1 MAIMLTDFE
10 KKISG
15 FIKSAG
21 LFKDSRRSL
30 VAVSGGADSVALV
43 SALVRLKEAD
53 KIEIEFL
60 AGHITHNLRGTDS
73 EKDQEFVEDLCR
85 RLGIEVTSRSV
96 DVKSFAGDNKLS
108 IEMAAR
114 KLRLEAL
121 IAIAK
126 ENSCESIVTAHHM
139 DDNAE
144 TMIHRLMRGTGFR
157 GLGGIWPERIFDDV
171 KIVRPML
178 CVRRTEV
185 IDHVKAG
192 GIKWRDDHT
201 NMDTSFKR
209 NWIRHE
215 LIPYLGQ
222 DKSGLEQKLWNLASS
237 ARKLNRLIGNK
248 SDDVWERLYLETG
261 KESVA
266 FDRKAFCRLGDMIAV
281 EVVRRAIVQAGSGEK
296 DLTEVH
302 YKSILE
308 LARNGRPGKK
318 LELPNGF
325 IAGVE
330 YGRIVFYKR
339 TAPEEKSFYMEVQ
352 IEVGDSIEFEDKR
365 IAAKVFDAADCDFEK
380 FKSEKDGYVEWFDH
394 DKLKLPVV
402 ARSRKA
408 GDKFH
413 PIGGRGE
420 KKIGK
425 FLTAAK
431 VPGVL
436 RKEVVVFA
444 DTEKI
449 IWLAPFRASEITK
462 VTFST
467 RKILQ
472 LNLL

>member
-1 MAIMLTDFE
+1 MLTEFE

-30 VAVSGGADSVALV
+30 VAVSGGADSVALMF
-43 SALVRLKEAD
+43 SLVRLKEAG
-53 KIEIEFL
+53 EIETDIS
-60 AGHITHNLRGTDS
+60 AGHINHNLRGGDS
-73 EKDQEFVEDLCR
+73 EEDQEFVEELCR
-85 RLGIEVTSRSV
+85 RLGIEVTTRSV
-96 DVKSFAGDNKLS
+96 DVRSFAGENKLS
-108 IEMAAR
+108 IETAAR
-114 KLRLEAL
+114 KLRSDGL

-126 ENSCESIVTAHHM
+126 ENNCGSIVTAHHM

-144 TMIHRLMRGTGFR
+144 TIVHRLMRGTGFR
-157 GLGGIWPERIFDDV
+157 VLGGIWPEKIFDDI

-178 CVRRTEV
+178 CIRRTEV
-185 IDHVKAG
+185 IDYCKAG

-222 DKSGLEQKLWNLASS
+222 GKSGLEHELWELASS
-237 ARKLNRLIGNK
+237 ARRLNRRIENE
-248 SDDVWERLYLETG
+248 SDDVWGKLYLETG

-266 FDRKAFCRLGDMIAV
+266 FDRKEFCQLGDMIAA
-281 EVVRRAIVQAGSGEK
+281 ETVRRAIVQAGSGEK
-296 DLTEVH
+296 DMAEVH

-308 LARNGRPGKK
+308 LARDGRNGKK

-339 TAPEEKSFYMEVQ
+339 MESEEKSFYTEVQ
-352 IEVGDSIEFEDKR
+352 VEVDDRVEFEGKR
-365 IAAKVFDAADCDFEK
+365 IEAKVLDAAGCDIEK
-380 FKSEKDGYVEWFDH
+380 FRSEKDSYIEWFDH
-394 DKLKLPVV
+394 DKLKGSIV

-408 GDKFH
+408 GDKFR
-413 PIGGRGE
+413 PIGGGGE
-420 KKIGK
+420 KKVGK

-436 RKEVVVFA
+436 RREVVIFA
-444 DTEKI
+444 DAERI
-449 IWLAPFRASEITK
+449 IWVAPVRASEITK
-462 VTFST
+462 VTSRT

-472 LNLL
+472 LNLS

>member
-1 MAIMLTDFE
+1 MLTEFE

-15 FIKSAG
+15 FIRSAG

-43 SALVRLKEAD
+43 SALVRLKEAGQ
-53 KIEIEFL
+53 IEIDIL
-60 AGHITHNLRGTDS
+60 AGHINHNLRGTDS
-73 EKDQEFVEDLCR
+73 ERDQEFVEELCR
-85 RLGIEVTSRSV
+85 RLGIEVISRSV
-96 DVKSFAGDNKLS
+96 DVRGFAGDNKLS
-108 IEMAAR
+108 IETAAR
-114 KLRLEAL
+114 KLRLDAL

-126 ENSCESIVTAHHM
+126 ENSCSSIVTAHHM

-144 TMIHRLMRGTGFR
+144 TMVHRLMRGTGFR
-157 GLGGIWPERIFDDV
+157 GLGGIWPVRIFDDV

-178 CVRRTEV
+178 CIRRTEV
-185 IDHVKAG
+185 IDYVKAG
-192 GIKWRDDHT
+192 GIKWRDDHP
-201 NMDTSFKR
+201 NMDTAFNR

-237 ARKLNRLIGNK
+237 ARKLNQLIENE
-248 SDDVWERLYLETG
+248 SDDVWEKLYLETG
-261 KESVA
+261 KENVA
-266 FDRKAFCRLGDMIAV
+266 FDRKVFCRLGDMIAV
-281 EVVRRAIVQAGSGEK
+281 EAVRRAIVQAGSGEK
-296 DLTEVH
+296 DITEVH

-308 LARNGRPGKK
+308 LARNGQPGKK

-339 TAPEEKSFYMEVQ
+339 TESEEKPFYMEVQ
-352 IEVGDSIEFEDKR
+352 IEVGDSVEFEGKR
-365 IAAKVFDAADCDFEK
+365 IAAKVLDAADCDVEK
-380 FKSEKDGYVEWFDH
+380 FKSEKDGYIEWFDH
-394 DKLKLPVV
+394 DKLRLPIV

-408 GDKFH
+408 GDKFQ
-413 PIGGRGE
+413 PIGGGGE

-431 VPGVL
+431 VPAVL
-436 RKEVVVFA
+436 RREVVIFA
-444 DTEKI
+444 DAEKI
-449 IWLAPFRASEITK
+449 IWLAPFRSSEISK
-462 VTFST
+462 VTSST
-467 RKILQ
+467 RNILQ

>member
-1 MAIMLTDFE
+1 MLTEFE

-30 VAVSGGADSVALV
+30 VAVSGGADSVALMF
-43 SALVRLKEAD
+43 ALVRLKEAG
-53 KIEIEFL
+53 EIETDIL
-60 AGHITHNLRGTDS
+60 GGHINHNLRGADS
-73 EKDQEFVEDLCR
+73 EEDQKFVEELGR
-85 RLGIEVTSRSV
+85 RLGIEVITRSV
-96 DVKSFAGDNKLS
+96 GVRGFAGENKLS
-108 IEMAAR
+108 IETAAR
-114 KLRLEAL
+114 KLRSDGL

-126 ENSCESIVTAHHM
+126 ENNCGSIVTAHHM

-144 TMIHRLMRGTGFR
+144 TMVHRLMRGTGFR
-157 GLGGIWPERIFDDV
+157 GLGGIWPGKIFDDV
-171 KIVRPML
+171 EIVRPML
-178 CVRRTEV
+178 CIRRTEV
-185 IDHVKAG
+185 IDYCKAG

-215 LIPYLGQ
+215 LIPYLRQGN
-222 DKSGLEQKLWNLASS
+222 DGLEKELWKLASS
-237 ARKLNRLIGNK
+237 ARRLNRRIENE
-248 SDDVWERLYLETG
+248 SDDVWEKLYLETG

-266 FDRKAFCRLGDMIAV
+266 FDRKEFCRLGDMIAV
-281 EVVRRAIVQAGSGEK
+281 EAVRRAIVQAGSGEK
-296 DLTEVH
+296 DMTEVH

-308 LARNGRPGKK
+308 LARDGRNGKK

-330 YGRIVFYKR
+330 SGRLVFYKH
-339 TAPEEKSFYMEVQ
+339 TEAEGKPFYMEVQ
-352 IEVGDSIEFEDKR
+352 VEIGDHVKFEGKR
-365 IAAKVFDAADCDFEK
+365 IEAKMLDAADCDIEE
-380 FKSEKDGYVEWFDH
+380 FKRKKDSYVEWFDH

-402 ARSRKA
+402 ARSRKE
-408 GDKFH
+408 GDKFR
-413 PIGGRGE
+413 PIGGGGE
-420 KKIGK
+420 KKVGK

-436 RKEVVVFA
+436 RREIVIFA
-444 DTEKI
+444 DAEKI

-462 VTFST
+462 VTSGT

-472 LNLL
+472 LNLS

>member
-1 MAIMLTDFE
+1 MLTDFE

-15 FIKSAG
+15 FIRSAG

-43 SALVRLKEAD
+43 SALVRLKEAGQ
-53 KIEIEFL
+53 IEVEFL
-60 AGHITHNLRGTDS
+60 AGHINHNLRGTDS
-73 EKDQEFVEDLCR
+73 EKDQEFVEELCR
-85 RLGIEVTSRSV
+85 RLGIEVISRSV
-96 DVKSFAGDNKLS
+96 DVRGFAGDNKLS
-108 IEMAAR
+108 IETAAR

-157 GLGGIWPERIFDDV
+157 GLGGIWPMRIFDDV
-171 KIVRPML
+171 KVVRPML

-185 IDHVKAG
+185 IDYVKAG
-192 GIKWRDDHT
+192 GIEWREDHT

-215 LIPYLGQ
+215 LIPYLGHG
-222 DKSGLEQKLWNLASS
+222 KSGLEQELWKLSSS
-237 ARKLNRLIGNK
+237 ARKLNQLIDSE
-248 SDDVWERLYLETG
+248 SDDIWGKLYLETG

-281 EVVRRAIVQAGSGEK
+281 EAVRRAIVQAGSGEK
-296 DLTEVH
+296 DITEVH

-339 TAPEEKSFYMEVQ
+339 TESEEKPFYMEVQ
-352 IEVGDSIEFEDKR
+352 IEVGDSVEFQGKR
-365 IAAKVFDAADCDFEK
+365 IAAKVLDATDCDIEK
-380 FKSEKDGYVEWFDH
+380 FKNEKDGYVEWFDH
-394 DKLKLPVV
+394 DKLKLPVI
-402 ARSRKA
+402 ARSRKD
-408 GDKFH
+408 GDKFQ
-413 PIGGRGE
+413 PIGGGGE

-431 VPGVL
+431 VPDVL
-436 RKEVVVFA
+436 RKEVVIFA
-444 DTEKI
+444 DAEKI

-462 VTFST
+462 VTSST
-467 RKILQ
+467 SKILQ